1 MGFMRSLVHGIEF
14 GIGASKMTNL
24 EALRQELKEFIDKA
38 SESEN
43 ICSKGITQWLRQ
55 EHEDND

>member
-1 MGFMRSLVHGIEF
+1 MAGTGVN
-14 GIGASKMTNL
+14 KMTNL
-24 EALRQELKEFIDKA
+24 EVLRQELKEFIDKA